1 MPVHQKGEDVEAKEK
16 MKIVS
21 GAVILLTLGVLVL
34 LSTFGIYS
42 LDKSWPI
49 LIIVFA
55 LFTLVQSHRD
65 LGGWVMGAAMV
76 IVEFSPNGRDGRLGA
91 KKRFSRKGS
100 QCADDFRVDGLEL
113 FHQEGLAGRD
123 LFFFRVAVP
132 RWAAF

>member
-1 MPVHQKGEDVEAKEK
+1 MEAKEK

-65 LGGWVMGAAMV
+65 LGGWVIGAGPAV
-76 IVEFSPNGRDGRLGA
+76 SVLRELWFGRDERHTMNLIRSVLLIVAGFFLFEVHEEERVLR
-91 KKRFSRKGS
+91 KRI
-100 QCADDFRVDGLEL
+100 
-113 FHQEGLAGRD
+113 
-123 LFFFRVAVP
+123 
-132 RWAAF
+132 

>member
-1 MPVHQKGEDVEAKEK
+1 MEAKEK

-55 LFTLVQSHRD
+55 AVTLVQSPRD
-65 LGGWVMGAAMV
+65 LGGGVIGAA
-76 IVEFSPNGRDGRLGA
+76 
-91 KKRFSRKGS
+91 
-100 QCADDFRVDGLEL
+100 GLL
-113 FHQEGLAGRD
+113 F
-123 LFFFRVAVP
+123 LFFKNWFGQISDMSMNLLTSAILIVGAYLL
-132 RWAAF
+132 FKSMKKKES